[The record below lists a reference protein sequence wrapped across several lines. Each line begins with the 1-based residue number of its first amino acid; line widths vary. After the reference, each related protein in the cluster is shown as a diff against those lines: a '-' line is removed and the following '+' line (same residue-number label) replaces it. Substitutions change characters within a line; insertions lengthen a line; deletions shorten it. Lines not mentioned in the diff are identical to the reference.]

1 MDEILSSLTKTIF
14 TNLVLDGELNDQITI
29 LYRDRGDMNGL
40 CES

>member
-29 LYRDRGDMNGL
+29 LYRDRGDMK
-40 CES
+40 

>member
-1 MDEILSSLTKTIF
+1 MDEILSSLTKTNF

-29 LYRDRGDMNGL
+29 LYRDRGDMKLL